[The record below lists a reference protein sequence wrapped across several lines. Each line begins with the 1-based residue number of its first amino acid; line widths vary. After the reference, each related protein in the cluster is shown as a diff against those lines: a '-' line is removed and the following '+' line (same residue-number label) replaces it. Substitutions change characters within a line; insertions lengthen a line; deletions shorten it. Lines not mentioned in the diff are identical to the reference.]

1 MKTKNKQVIN
11 DAFVKFNLYKHRRMI
26 EGLRGLLDD
35 AVRYIFE
42 LHEIDGHTAHLETG
56 DTYGWAIG
64 WNGMLID
71 KKITT
76 GENPSDSFSVS
87 EQLDALIP
95 GTKGYVGIIMAGMD
109 PSHWFWF
116 KHEEKYQEEA
126 KDMIA
131 AEIYRFFQ
139 S

>member
-1 MKTKNKQVIN
+1 MKTKNDKVIN
-11 DAFVKFNLYKHRRMI
+11 DAFVKMNLYKHRRAI

-42 LHEIDGHTAHLETG
+42 LHEIDGHEAHLDTG

-71 KKITT
+71 MKITT
-76 GENPSDSFSVS
+76 GENPSDSFSV
-87 EQLDALIP
+87 EDALKAMIP
-95 GTKGYVGIIMAGMD
+95 QTEAYTGIIMAGMS

-126 KDMIA
+126 KDMIM
-131 AEIYRFFQ
+131 AEIFRFFQ